1 MAAVAQRAPLVR
13 EQKLAPIAHPD
24 VDAGALRIFSAIPPR
39 YGVLAVDGDSP
50 LFKAGEVAVYD
61 ELWTHEGL
69 IDGGIYVAEWQ
80 RPTSGMD
87 WNQWFNLP
95 GLRSHLHIDRAL
107 VRLARHRR
115 CADRWMLHPVVSR
128 AGVSFV
134 GSDGPFEDFHV
145 AKYIIGRVVGIYN
158 PAALAGGAA

>member
-13 EQKLAPIAHPD
+13 EQKLAPTALPEMGP
-24 VDAGALRIFSAIPPR
+24 GALRIFPAIPPR
-39 YGVLAVDGDSP
+39 YGVLAIDGDSL

-61 ELWTHEGL
+61 ELWAHEGL

-95 GLRSHLHIDRAL
+95 GLRSHLRIDRGL
-107 VRLARHRR
+107 VRLARHHRR
-115 CADRWMLHPVVSR
+115 DDRWMMHPVVTR
-128 AGVSFV
+128 AGDAFV
-134 GSDGPFEDFHV
+134 GSDGPFEDFHA

-158 PAALAGGAA
+158 PDALAGGAA